1 MKVFMAQDLLK
12 ANADMAERNRAKFK
26 SSENLVINIIS
37 SPGSGKT
44 TLLEKTLETLGGQL
58 KIAVIEGDIYT
69 SRDAERLENKGVEV
83 IQINTAGA
91 CHLDAGMI
99 AGVLK
104 ELSLKD
110 LDVIFI
116 ENVGNLVCPAE
127 FDLGED
133 FKVAV
138 LSVSEGSDK
147 PAKYPLIFREAD
159 ICIINKID
167 LIPYTDFNLERVVE
181 EIKNIN
187 GSIEVLPVSATK
199 GEGLGAWCEWLKEKK
214 NKKGLPV
221 TG

>member
-1 MKVFMAQDLLK
+1 LKVFMAQDLLK